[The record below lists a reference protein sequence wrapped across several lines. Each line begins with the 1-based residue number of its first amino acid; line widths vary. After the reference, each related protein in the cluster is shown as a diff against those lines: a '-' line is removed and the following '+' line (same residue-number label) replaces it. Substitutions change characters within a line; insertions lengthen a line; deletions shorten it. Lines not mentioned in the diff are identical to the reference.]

1 MEDVDDDIVEKFE
14 NFCTLSGS
22 TDKTHMNPKANG
34 KLVKDCFESHY
45 KKYDVKAIC
54 DASVFPALKEKG
66 KPHMT
71 VNKVTV
77 NSYLNKTAHEIAK
90 KKTKNPK
97 IAEKDDEVK
106 IIKADLCKWMK
117 AETPHIKQIK
127 QSATGNVQG
136 LTDTTKYTGSHKLRL
151 DEAGKGRGK
160 VGRSDEG
167 KKSGYVASYKGKEH
181 SKKGR
186 TKIEHV

>member
-127 QSATGNVQG
+127 QSATGNVDD
-136 LTDTTKYTGSHKLRL
+136 LTDTSHYTGSHKERF
-151 DEAGKGRGK
+151 DACGKGKGIEGRVDK
-160 VGRSDEG
+160 VEYT
-167 KKSGYVASYKGKEH
+167 GYVDAYKGEGTYDKH
-181 SKKGR
+181 N
-186 TKIEHV
+186 